1 MIKDE
6 IVMNNREL
14 VKDFY
19 GKVIGSIETVG
30 TKQIARDFY
39 GKVLGRYDSTD
50 NKTRDFYGKVL
61 TQGNTLMGLL
71 FKK

>member
-1 MIKDE
+1 MAEK
-6 IVMNNREL
+6 EL

-19 GKVIGSIETVG
+19 GKVLGSIETNG

-39 GKVLGRYDSTD
+39 GRIVGRYDSTD
-50 NKTRDFYGKVL
+50 NKTRDFYGRIL
-61 TQGNTLMGLL
+61 TSGNTLMGLL